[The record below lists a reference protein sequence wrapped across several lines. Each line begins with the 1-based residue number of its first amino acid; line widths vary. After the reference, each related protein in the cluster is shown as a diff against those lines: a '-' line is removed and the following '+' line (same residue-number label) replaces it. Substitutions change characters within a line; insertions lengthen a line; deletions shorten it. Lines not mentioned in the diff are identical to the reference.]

1 MANSRPIASFFNFL
15 ALAVFPGNFDDGS
28 TLDQD
33 HKKVKFHRTALG
45 RGEKNEVK
53 RLIGLPGRL
62 REKERDHSSPKS
74 EMTE

>member
-1 MANSRPIASFFNFL
+1 ML
-15 ALAVFPGNFDDGS
+15 DDGN

-33 HKKVKFHRTALG
+33 HKKVIFQRTALG
-45 RGEKNEVK
+45 GREKNEVK